1 MKTRDSTELYCG
13 RFAPSPTGPLHFGS
27 LVAAVA
33 SYLDARSHGGR
44 WLVRMEDLDKPREQ
58 PGAADGI
65 LRTLE
70 SFALHWD
77 GSVIFQSERTEL
89 YQSALQRLRAAGH
102 SFACG
107 CTRREIADSAL
118 HGRDG
123 PIYPG
128 TCRAGI
134 ASGLPGRTERV
145 RVEAKPILFQDR
157 LQQRFSQN
165 LATEVGDFV
174 VYRTDGVAAYQLAVV
189 VDDAEQ
195 GVTDVVRGGDLLFS
209 APRQIYLQRLLG
221 YPTPS
226 YLHLPVAVNSA
237 GEKLSKQTFATAV
250 DDLPQRE
257 VAHAVLEFLG
267 QPLPEA
273 ASFSCLDEL
282 WSQASAA
289 WDPRRIPQMQVRGSR
304 F

>member
-1 MKTRDSTELYCG
+1 VKTRDSTELYCG

-58 PGAADGI
+58 PGAADSI

-77 GSVIFQSERTEL
+77 GAVIYQSERTEL
-89 YQSALQRLRAAGH
+89 YQSALHRLRAAGH
-102 SFACG
+102 SFACS
-107 CTRREIADSAL
+107 CTRREIADSSL

-128 TCRAGI
+128 TCRAAI

-145 RVEAKPILFQDR
+145 RVDADPILFQDR

-165 LATEVGDFV
+165 LASEVGDFV
-174 VYRTDGVAAYQLAVV
+174 VYRADGVAAYQLAVV

-209 APRQIYLQRLLG
+209 TPRQIYLQRLLG

-273 ASFSCLDEL
+273 ASSCHLDEL

-289 WDPRRIPQMQVRGSR
+289 WDSRRIPLMQVRGSR